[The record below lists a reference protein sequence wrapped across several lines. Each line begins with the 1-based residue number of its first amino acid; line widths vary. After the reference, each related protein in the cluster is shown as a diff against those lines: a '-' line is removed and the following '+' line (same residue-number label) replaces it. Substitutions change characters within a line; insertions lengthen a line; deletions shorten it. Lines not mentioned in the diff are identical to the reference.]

1 MYNYSLVFQVPFS
14 DCQPA
19 FNEVNCIVSLGL
31 VFMHLFLA
39 VVYATWD
46 GATKQIFL
54 CLQAQLNSAKQHDSR
69 SAFSSRLRIQIRR
82 DRIVEDAFAS
92 LSSLSEEA
100 LQGTVSFN
108 LIMNMHPVSWIIMV
122 MNKMAQ
128 NFI

>member
-1 MYNYSLVFQVPFS
+1 MQLEMVAQNNF
-14 DCQPA
+14 
-19 FNEVNCIVSLGL
+19 
-31 VFMHLFLA
+31 
-39 VVYATWD
+39 
-46 GATKQIFL
+46 FL

-108 LIMNMHPVSWIIMV
+108 FMHPVSWISMV
-122 MNKMAQ
+122 TNKMAQ
-128 NFI
+128 IYIGCLDGAHPASYFRM